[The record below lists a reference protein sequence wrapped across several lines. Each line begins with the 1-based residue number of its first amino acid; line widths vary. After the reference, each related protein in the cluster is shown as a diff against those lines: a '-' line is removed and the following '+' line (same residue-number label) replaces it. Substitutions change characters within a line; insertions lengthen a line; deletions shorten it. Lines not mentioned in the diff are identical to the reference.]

1 MAGIRGKERV
11 STRGGLTSGV
21 GGGKK
26 TVIPATAV
34 SGGESNHSNNESR
47 EGRRGHSTG
56 GKKNREGPNNRKSE
70 EAEKGGQYDESRIPR
85 KWGLPAKG

>member
-1 MAGIRGKERV
+1 MRVSLLNKTKPNSCTESSAVNMAGIRGKERV

-34 SGGESNHSNNESR
+34 SGGESNHSNNES
-47 EGRRGHSTG
+47 
-56 GKKNREGPNNRKSE
+56 
-70 EAEKGGQYDESRIPR
+70 
-85 KWGLPAKG
+85 